1 MAEIPESGRIVNH
14 GDVRDF
20 RTGVIHATETPDVL
34 RETSGMTLLATLGV
48 QKSSGRL
55 FYRDTGGSIEIHVQG
70 GMAIRVEVPDVPF
83 ESLIARWL
91 TEQGIASQEVQ
102 EKSRTRHPGA
112 PLLQALYQDGIC
124 GAEDLVGA
132 LRSIREDLLG
142 RFAAPGSATYSWAAG
157 TPPRRPDPVG
167 VDLVLFAANSLRT
180 MTRTAYSQDL
190 DGILSPFLGRYVFP
204 SPRMTPA
211 LVRAILQEKER
222 LVIEQVVDG
231 TSTLKEAIS
240 QSLLTRIQTSRL
252 FLLCTFLGLL
262 EFREQGLPKGG
273 IEQLEKE
280 LKTELERMKSVDFF
294 QRLGLHWT
302 THPRH
307 YDDAWRKMASR
318 YGPESPVRGYSPRCA
333 ELAAQLYDL
342 CQEAY
347 RTLSDPAARR
357 VYRVDRLGPEV
368 LRFGCDFLYKQAH
381 ISAFREDWDLALE
394 TIESALDV
402 VERPDFVEL
411 RRQILQRRVTS

>member
-1 MAEIPESGRIVNH
+1 MAEFPGSGRFLNH

-20 RTGVIHATETPDVL
+20 RVGVIQATQNPDVL

-48 QKSSGRL
+48 EKASGRL
-55 FYRDTGGSIEIHVQG
+55 FVRDTEGALEIHVLG

-91 TEQGIASQEVQ
+91 TEQGIASPEAQ
-102 EKSRTRHPGA
+102 EKSRQKHPGA
-112 PLLQALYQDGIC
+112 PLLQALYQDGFC
-124 GAEDLVGA
+124 GAQDLVAA

-142 RFAAPGSATYSWAAG
+142 RFTVAGTATYTWTPG

-167 VDLVLFAANSLRT
+167 VDLVLFSANSLRT
-180 MTRTAYSQDL
+180 MTRTAYAQDL
-190 DGILSPFLGRYVFP
+190 DGILNPFFGRYVFP

-211 LVRAILQEKER
+211 LLRAILQEKER
-222 LVIEQVVDG
+222 TVLEQVVDG
-231 TSTLKEAIS
+231 TATLKEAIS
-240 QSLLTRIQTSRL
+240 QSLLTRIQTARL

-273 IEQLEKE
+273 IEQLEQE
-280 LKTELERMKSVDFF
+280 LKTELERLKGVDFF

-307 YDDAWRKMASR
+307 YGDAWRKMATR
-318 YGPESPVRGYSPRCA
+318 YGPESPIRGYSPKCA
-333 ELAAQLYDL
+333 DLAAQLFSL
-342 CQEAY
+342 CEEAY
-347 RTLSDPAARR
+347 RTLSDPASRR
-357 VYRVDRLGPEV
+357 SYRLDRFGPEV

-381 ISAFREDWDLALE
+381 ISAFREEWDLALE

-402 VERPDFVEL
+402 VERPDFLEL
-411 RRQILQRRVTS
+411 RQQVLRRKVTA